1 MVEDSKT
8 RVVLAEQQVRMQEYI
23 PIEIPEWLI
32 EPYEKLTASC
42 TGDAVTGEEAAAPTE
57 G

>member
-1 MVEDSKT
+1 VVEDSKT
-8 RVVLAEQQVRMQEYI
+8 RVVLAEQQVRIRDYI
-23 PIEIPEWLI
+23 PTDIPEWLI

-42 TGDAVTGEEAAAPTE
+42 TGDAVTGEEAAAPTD